1 MISGGWVATPVGLEP
16 TTSRLEVSRSI
27 QLSYGALG
35 VYAEEYFCPEGL
47 RQLPRLIKRDDARA
61 TQAEIVLQRSIGT
74 VDLPRIRCTTK
85 LMR

>member
-1 MISGGWVATPVGLEP
+1 MILRGWVATPVGLEP

-35 VYAEEYFCPEGL
+35 VYPEEYFCPERL
-47 RQLPRLIKRDDARA
+47 RQLPRLIKRDDART

-74 VDLPRIRCTTK
+74 VDLPRICGATE